1 MISKR
6 QLKILQNLLGKR
18 FNDREERIAFLSDF
32 AQRELSSSKE
42 LTEGEFF
49 ELLDWLK
56 YNYAKEAQFDSYNT
70 QHLSLLAKCHELGW
84 VREDNPKIPDL
95 GRLGKFLLS
104 KRCPIQKPLKEMTTN
119 EVSKVI
125 GALSGIIEKR
135 HEKTS
140 PSPLQ
145 RGNECKHERQILR
158 TIDGYCTVQITAVF
172 CQDCG
177 KQLTE
182 AKVEV

>member
-1 MISKR
+1 MISTR
-6 QLKILQNLLGKR
+6 QLKILQSLLGKR
-18 FNDREERIAFLSDF
+18 FKDREGRLAFLSDF
-32 AQRELSSSKE
+32 VFRELSSSKE
-42 LTEGEFF
+42 LTEDEAF
-49 ELLDWLK
+49 EILDWLK
-56 YNYAKEAQFDSYNT
+56 YNYSKEAYFDSHNA

-84 VREDNPKIPDL
+84 VQADNPKIPDL

-104 KRCPIQKPLKEMTTN
+104 KRCPIQKSLKEMTTN

-125 GALSGIIEKR
+125 GALTGIIEKR
-135 HEKTS
+135 CGKTS

-145 RGNECKHERQILR
+145 RENECPHEHQVLR

-172 CQDCG
+172 CKDCG
-177 KQLTE
+177 EQLTE

>member
-1 MISKR
+1 MISTR
-6 QLKILQNLLGKR
+6 QLKILQGFFVKR
-18 FNDREERIAFLSDF
+18 FKNREGRLAFLSCLVL
-32 AQRELSSSKE
+32 RELSSFKE
-42 LTEGEFF
+42 LTEDEAFKV
-49 ELLDWLK
+49 LDWLK
-56 YNYAKEAQFDSYNT
+56 YDYSKEAQFDNHNT

-95 GRLGKFLLS
+95 GRLGKWLLS
-104 KRCPIQKPLKEMTTN
+104 KRCPVQKPLKEMTTK
-119 EVSKVI
+119 EVSKII
-125 GALSGIIEKR
+125 GALETIVKKKYMLLSHK
-135 HEKTS
+135 KKDC
-140 PSPLQ
+140 Q
-145 RGNECKHERQILR
+145 HERQILR

>member
-1 MISKR
+1 MISTR
-6 QLKILQNLLGKR
+6 QLKILQCVLGKR
-18 FNDREERIAFLSDF
+18 FKDRDERLAFLSDF
-32 AQRELSSSKE
+32 VFRELGSSRE
-42 LTEGEFF
+42 LTEDEAF
-49 ELLDWLK
+49 EVLDWLK

-135 HEKTS
+135 YEKKTS
-140 PSPLQ
+140 DQ
-145 RGNECKHERQILR
+145 
-158 TIDGYCTVQITAVF
+158 
-172 CQDCG
+172 
-177 KQLTE
+177 
-182 AKVEV
+182 

>member
-1 MISKR
+1 MISTR
-6 QLKILQNLLGKR
+6 QLKILQCVLGKR
-18 FNDREERIAFLSDF
+18 FKDRDERLAFLSDF
-32 AQRELSSSKE
+32 VFRELGSSRE
-42 LTEGEFF
+42 LTEDEAF
-49 ELLDWLK
+49 EVLDWLK

-135 HEKTS
+135 YEKIS
-140 PSPLQ
+140 PFPLQ
-145 RGNECKHERQILR
+145 RGNECKHERRILR

>member
-1 MISKR
+1 MISTR
-6 QLKILQNLLGKR
+6 LLKILQSLLGKR
-18 FNDREERIAFLSDF
+18 FNSREERIAFLSDF

-42 LTEGEFF
+42 LTEEEAF

-56 YNYAKEAQFDSYNT
+56 YNYGKEAYFDSHNA

-104 KRCPIQKPLKEMTTN
+104 KRCPVQKPLMEMTTK

-125 GALSGIIEKR
+125 GALEKIIEKR
-135 HEKTS
+135 YLKTS

-145 RGNECKHERQILR
+145 RGNECPHKHQVLR
-158 TIDGYCTVQITAVF
+158 TIGGHCTVEMTAVF

-177 KQLTE
+177 KQLTKT
-182 AKVEV
+182 KVEA

>member
-6 QLKILQNLLGKR
+6 QIKILQNLLGKR
-18 FNDREERIAFLSDF
+18 FNGREERIAFLSDF

-42 LTEGEFF
+42 LTEDEAF
-49 ELLDWLK
+49 EVLDWLK
-56 YNYAKEAQFDSYNT
+56 YNYSKEAYFDSHST

-95 GRLGKFLLS
+95 GRLGKWLLS
-104 KRCPIQKPLKEMTTN
+104 KRCPVQKPLKEMTTK

-125 GALSGIIEKR
+125 GALEKIIKKR
-135 HEKTS
+135 YVKTS

-145 RGNECKHERQILR
+145 RVNECKHERQILR

>member
-1 MISKR
+1 MISTR
-6 QLKILQNLLGKR
+6 QLKILQGFFVKR
-18 FNDREERIAFLSDF
+18 FKNREGRLAFLSCLVL
-32 AQRELSSSKE
+32 RELSSFKE
-42 LTEGEFF
+42 LTEDEAFKV
-49 ELLDWLK
+49 LDWLK
-56 YNYAKEAQFDSYNT
+56 YDYSKEAQFDRHNT

-95 GRLGKFLLS
+95 GRLGKWLLS
-104 KRCPIQKPLKEMTTN
+104 KKCPVQKSLMEMTTK

-125 GALSGIIEKR
+125 GALEKIIKKR
-135 HEKTS
+135 YVKTS

>member
-1 MISKR
+1 MISTR
-6 QLKILQNLLGKR
+6 QLKILQSLLGKR

-125 GALSGIIEKR
+125 GALTGIIEKR
-135 HEKTS
+135 CGKTS

-145 RGNECKHERQILR
+145 RENECPHEHQVLR
-158 TIDGYCTVQITAVF
+158 TIDGYCTVQITAIF
-172 CQDCG
+172 CKDCG